1 MDAGRRTFLGIL
13 LPAAVI
19 GGAVAAGGARLPQQP
34 PPGRPPVLP
43 PEEFPKVDKKAVLK
57 DNQKQIQQDVQ
68 KLYTLASELKDEVSK
83 TDSTSVLSLAMVR
96 KAEEIEKLAKQI
108 KNLAR
113 D

>member
-1 MDAGRRTFLGIL
+1 MFLEALVPAVALVAG
-13 LPAAVI
+13 A
-19 GGAVAAGGARLPQQP
+19 AAGGVTQLPQQP
-34 PPGRPPVLP
+34 PGRQQGREPSTLP
-43 PEEFPKVDKKAVLK
+43 DADLTKIDKKAVLK

-83 TDSTSVLSLAMVR
+83 TDSTTVLSLAMVR

>member
-19 GGAVAAGGARLPQQP
+19 GGAVAAGGAPLPQQP

-43 PEEFPKVDKKAVLK
+43 PEEFPKVDKKVLLK

-68 KLYTLASELKDEVSK
+68 KLYTLAEQLKEEVSK
-83 TDSTSVLSLAMVR
+83 TDSTSVLSLSLVH